1 MQKVYGTVET
11 YPSSVGWRVIYCGSR
26 VQRAS
31 WNMQSSPTTGSA
43 LNWTSGSACYAG
55 LAALYKEA
63 HIIDALAA
71 FSPTKTRV
79 PDF

>member
-1 MQKVYGTVET
+1 MQRVYGTVET
-11 YPSSVGWRVIYCGSR
+11 YGLSVAWRVIYCSNR
-26 VQRAS
+26 VQQAS
-31 WNMQSSPTTGSA
+31 WDMQRSPASRNA
-43 LNWTSGSACYAG
+43 INWVSGSVGDAG
-55 LAALYKEA
+55 LAALYREA